1 MINQQST
8 KLSAPLPR
16 REGTGVGRD
25 SYIRRRAQLK
35 RDIGSGLLLFLGNEE
50 VGMNYADNTYRFRQD
65 STFLYFLGMDYAGL
79 AAVIDVDND
88 REIVFGNELTID
100 DIVWTGTQPSLRE
113 KCLPVG
119 ITDTRPMKEL
129 KSYLDLARQKG
140 QPIHFLPPYR
150 GDHRVWLW
158 ELLGVEPAAQATL
171 ASVQFIKAIVKQR
184 NYKDEEEIRL
194 IEESVDLSTEMHL
207 AAYRTVRP
215 GIHESQ
221 VAAAVEEVACR
232 HGNAL
237 AFPTIATVQGQVLHN
252 HGFIHDLK
260 EGDIFLLDA
269 GAETRT
275 HYAGDLSSSMPVGER
290 FTDRQAEIYTIH
302 LRSFYAAVD
311 KLQLGTP
318 FREAHIAAATE
329 IVRGMKDLGLMKGD
343 PAEAAELG
351 AYALFFPCGLGH
363 MVGLDVHNMENLGE
377 QYVGY
382 AEGQQ
387 KSSQFGFKS
396 LRLARPLEPGFV
408 FTVEPGIY
416 FIPELMDKWEAEKQF
431 TDFICY
437 DKLRPWRDFTGLRN
451 ELNYVMTAEGARLLG
466 TIKKPMSIEEV
477 YAAKESC
484 ASIQNN

>member
-1 MINQQST
+1 MANIKKET
-8 KLSAPLPR
+8 
-16 REGTGVGRD
+16 
-25 SYIRRRAQLK
+25 YIRRRAQLK
-35 RDIGSGLLLFLGNEE
+35 RDMQSGLLLFLGNDE

-65 STFLYFLGMDYAGL
+65 STMLYFFGLDYAGL
-79 AAVIDVDND
+79 AAVIDVDED

-100 DIVWTGTQPSLRE
+100 DIVWTGTQPSLRD
-113 KCLPVG
+113 KCEPVG
-119 ITDTRPMKEL
+119 ISDVLPMNEL
-129 KSYLDLARQKG
+129 KSYIDKAHAKG
-140 QPIHFLPPYR
+140 QLVHFLPPYR

-158 ELLGVEPAAQATL
+158 ELLGIEPAAQSDL
-171 ASVQFIKAIVKQR
+171 ASVPFIKAIVKQR

-215 GIHESQ
+215 GIHESE

-252 HGFIHDLK
+252 HCFIHDLK
-260 EGDIFLLDA
+260 DGDIFLLDA
-269 GAETRT
+269 GAETKT

-290 FTDRQAEIYTIH
+290 FTERQAEVYNIH

-311 KLQLGTP
+311 KLQLGVP

-329 IVRGMKDLGLMKGD
+329 IARGMKELGLMKGD
-343 PAEAAELG
+343 PAEAAECG

-382 AEGQQ
+382 ADGQV
-387 KSSQFGFKS
+387 KSKQFGFKS
-396 LRLARPLEPGFV
+396 LRLARPLEKGFV

-416 FIPELMDKWEAEKQF
+416 FIPELMDKWQAEHQF
-431 TDFICY
+431 EDFICY
-437 DKLRPWRDFTGLRN
+437 DKLAPWRDFTGLRN
-451 ELNYVMTAEGARLLG
+451 ELNYVMTDTGARLLG
-466 TIKKPMSIEEV
+466 TIKKPMTIEEV
-477 YAAKESC
+477 YAAKERPTPSF
-484 ASIQNN
+484 

>member
-1 MINQQST
+1 MNKIHNTMQISKDTYVQ
-8 KLSAPLPR
+8 
-16 REGTGVGRD
+16 
-25 SYIRRRAQLK
+25 RRARLK
-35 RDIGSGLLLFLGNEE
+35 KDVGSGLLLFLGNAE
-50 VGMNYADNTYRFRQD
+50 VGMNYADNTYKFRQD
-65 STFLYFLGMDYAGL
+65 STFLYFFGMDDPDL
-79 AAVIDVDND
+79 ATVIDIDED
-88 REIVFGNELTID
+88 RVIVFGNELTID
-100 DIVWTGTQPSLRE
+100 DIVWTGTMPTLQERATAF
-113 KCLPVG
+113 G
-119 ITDTRPMKEL
+119 ISDTRPMSEL
-129 KSYLDLARQKG
+129 KAYIDKVRKKG
-140 QPIHFLPPYR
+140 QPVHFLPPYR

-158 ELLGVEPAAQATL
+158 ELLGVEPAAQPSG
-171 ASVQFIKAIVKQR
+171 ASVAFIKAIVAQR
-184 NYKDEEEIRL
+184 NHKDLEEIRL

-215 GIHESQ
+215 GVHESE

-252 HGFIHDLK
+252 HGFIHECR

-269 GAETRT
+269 GAETKS
-275 HYAGDLSSSMPVGER
+275 HYAGDLSSSMPVGAR
-290 FTDRQAEIYTIH
+290 FTERQKAIYEIH
-302 LRSFYAAVD
+302 LKSFYAAVD
-311 KLQLGTP
+311 TLAVGVP
-318 FREAHIAAATE
+318 FREAHIAAATKICE
-329 IVRGMKDLGLMKGD
+329 GMQSLGLMKGD
-343 PAEAAELG
+343 PAEAARIG

-382 AEGQQ
+382 LDGEE
-387 KSSQFGFKS
+387 KSKQFGFKS

-451 ELNYVMTAEGARLLG
+451 ELNYAVLPDGTVKQLG
-466 TIKKPMSIEEV
+466 TIKKPMTIEEV
-477 YAAKESC
+477 YAAK
-484 ASIQNN
+484 A

>member
-1 MINQQST
+1 MANIKKET
-8 KLSAPLPR
+8 
-16 REGTGVGRD
+16 
-25 SYIRRRAQLK
+25 YIRRRAQLK
-35 RDIGSGLLLFLGNEE
+35 RDMQSGLLLFLGNDE

-65 STFLYFLGMDYAGL
+65 STMLYFFGLDYAGL
-79 AAVIDVDND
+79 AAVIDVDED

-100 DIVWTGTQPSLRE
+100 DIVWTGTQPSLSD
-113 KCLPVG
+113 KCEPVG
-119 ITDTRPMKEL
+119 ISDVLPMNEL
-129 KSYLDLARQKG
+129 KSYIDKAHAKG
-140 QPIHFLPPYR
+140 QLVHFLPPYR

-158 ELLGVEPAAQATL
+158 ELLGIEPAAQSDL
-171 ASVQFIKAIVKQR
+171 ASVPFIKAIVKQR

-215 GIHESQ
+215 GIHESE

-269 GAETRT
+269 GAETKT

-290 FTDRQAEIYTIH
+290 FTERQAEVYNIH

-311 KLQLGTP
+311 KLQLGVP

-329 IVRGMKDLGLMKGD
+329 IARGMKELGLMKGD
-343 PAEAAELG
+343 PAEAAECG

-382 AEGQQ
+382 ADGQV
-387 KSSQFGFKS
+387 KSKQFGFKS
-396 LRLARPLEPGFV
+396 LRLARPLEKGFV

-416 FIPELMDKWEAEKQF
+416 FIPELMDKWQAEHQF
-431 TDFICY
+431 EDFICY
-437 DKLRPWRDFTGLRN
+437 DKLAPWRDFTGLRN
-451 ELNYVMTAEGARLLG
+451 ELNYVMTDTGARLLG
-466 TIKKPMSIEEV
+466 TIKKPMTIEEV
-477 YAAKESC
+477 YAAKEKPTPSF
-484 ASIQNN
+484 

>member
-1 MINQQST
+1 MKISKET
-8 KLSAPLPR
+8 
-16 REGTGVGRD
+16 
-25 SYIRRRAQLK
+25 YIRRRAKLK
-35 RDIGSGLLLFLGNEE
+35 RDLGSGLLLFLGNDE

-65 STFLYFLGMDYAGL
+65 STFLYFFGLDYAGL

-88 REIVFGNELTID
+88 AEIVFGNELTID
-100 DIVWTGTQPSLRE
+100 DIVWTGTQPTLKE
-113 KCLPVG
+113 KAETVG
-119 ITDTRPMKEL
+119 ISRTLPMGEL
-129 KSYLDLARQKG
+129 KNCIDKARAKG

-158 ELLGVEPAAQATL
+158 ELLGVEPKAQTAQA
-171 ASVQFIKAIVKQR
+171 SVPLIKAIVSQR
-184 NYKDEEEIRL
+184 NYKDDEEIRL

-269 GAETRT
+269 GAETKS

-290 FTDRQAEIYTIH
+290 FTARQEAVYEIH
-302 LRSFYAAVD
+302 LASFRAAVD
-311 KLQLGTP
+311 KLQLGVP
-318 FREAHIAAATE
+318 FRDAHIAAATKIAE
-329 IVRGMKDLGLMKGD
+329 GMKQLGLMKGD
-343 PAEAAELG
+343 PAEAAETG

-382 AEGQQ
+382 AEGQV
-387 KSSQFGFKS
+387 KSKQFGFKS
-396 LRLARPLEPGFV
+396 LRLARPLEKGFV

-416 FIPELMDKWEAEKQF
+416 FIPELMDKWRAEHQF
-431 TDFICY
+431 EDFICY
-437 DKLRPWRDFTGLRN
+437 DRLEAWRDFTGLRN
-451 ELNYVMTAEGARLLG
+451 ELNYVMTDRSARLLG
-466 TIKKPMSIEEV
+466 TIKKPMTLKEV
-477 YAAKESC
+477 YEAKNC
-484 ASIQNN
+484 L

>member
-1 MINQQST
+1 MS
-8 KLSAPLPR
+8 
-16 REGTGVGRD
+16 
-25 SYIRRRAQLK
+25 
-35 RDIGSGLLLFLGNEE
+35 
-50 VGMNYADNTYRFRQD
+50 
-65 STFLYFLGMDYAGL
+65 
-79 AAVIDVDND
+79 
-88 REIVFGNELTID
+88 
-100 DIVWTGTQPSLRE
+100 
-113 KCLPVG
+113 
-119 ITDTRPMKEL
+119 EL
-129 KSYLDLARQKG
+129 KNYINKVRAKG
-140 QPIHFLPPYR
+140 QAVHFLPPYR

-158 ELLGVEPAAQATL
+158 ELLGVEPAAQAEK
-171 ASVQFIKAIVKQR
+171 ASVPFIKAIVKQR
-184 NYKDEEEIRL
+184 NYKDDEEIRL

-215 GIHESQ
+215 GIHESE

-269 GAETRT
+269 GAETKT

-290 FTDRQAEIYTIH
+290 FTDRQAEVYNIH
-302 LRSFYAAVD
+302 LRSFWAAVD

-329 IVRGMKDLGLMKGD
+329 IARGMKELGLMKGD
-343 PAEAAELG
+343 PAEAAEIG

-382 AEGQQ
+382 AEGEQ
-387 KSSQFGFKS
+387 KSKQFGFKS
-396 LRLARPLEPGFV
+396 LRLARPLEKGFV

-416 FIPELMDKWEAEKQF
+416 FIPELMDKWEAEGQF
-431 TDFICY
+431 RDFICY
-437 DKLRPWRDFTGLRN
+437 DKLGPWRDFTGLRN
-451 ELNYVMTAEGARLLG
+451 ELNYVMTDQGARLLG
-466 TIKKPMSIEEV
+466 TVKKPMTIEEV
-477 YAAKESC
+477 YAAKS
-484 ASIQNN
+484 STL

>member
-1 MINQQST
+1 MKIKKET
-8 KLSAPLPR
+8 
-16 REGTGVGRD
+16 
-25 SYIRRRAQLK
+25 YIRRRETLK
-35 RDIGSGLLLFLGNEE
+35 KDMQSGLLLFLGNDE

-65 STFLYFLGMDYAGL
+65 STFLYFFGLDYAGL
-79 AAVIDVDND
+79 AAVIDVDAD

-100 DIVWTGTQPSLRE
+100 DIVWTGTQPSLRD
-113 KCLPVG
+113 KCQPAG
-119 ITDTRPMKEL
+119 ISETRPLKEL
-129 KSYLDLARQKG
+129 KEYVDQARRKG

-158 ELLGVEPAAQATL
+158 ELLGVEPAAQTEM
-171 ASVQFIKAIVKQR
+171 ASVPFIKAIVKQR

-252 HGFIHDLK
+252 HGFIHDLH

-269 GAETRT
+269 GAETHS

-290 FTDRQAEIYTIH
+290 FTDRQAEVYNIH
-302 LRSFYAAVD
+302 LRSFWAAVD
-311 KLQLGTP
+311 KLQLGVP

-329 IVRGMKDLGLMKGD
+329 IARGMKELGLMKGD
-343 PAEAAELG
+343 PAEAAEAG

-382 AEGQQ
+382 ADGQV
-387 KSSQFGFKS
+387 KSKQFGFKS
-396 LRLARPLEPGFV
+396 LRLARPLEVGFV

-416 FIPELMDKWEAEKQF
+416 FIPELMDKWQAEHQF
-431 TDFICY
+431 EDFICY
-437 DKLRPWRDFTGLRN
+437 DKLGPWRNFTGLRN
-451 ELNYVMTAEGARLLG
+451 ELNYVMTPTGARLLG
-466 TIKKPMSIEEV
+466 NIKKPMTIEEV
-477 YAAKESC
+477 YAAKERPTPSP
-484 ASIQNN
+484 SL

>member
-1 MINQQST
+1 MHIKT
-8 KLSAPLPR
+8 
-16 REGTGVGRD
+16 E
-25 SYIRRRAQLK
+25 SYVRRRK
-35 RDIGSGLLLFLGNEE
+35 RLQADMGSGLLLLLGNAE

-65 STFLYFLGMDYAGL
+65 STFLYFIGMDSPDL
-79 AAVIDVDND
+79 AAIIDVDED
-88 REIVFGNELTID
+88 RVVVFGNELTID
-100 DIVWTGTQPSLRE
+100 DIVWTGTMPTLHERAAAF
-113 KCLPVG
+113 G
-119 ITDTRPMKEL
+119 ITDTRPMSAL
-129 KSYLDLARQKG
+129 KAYIDQAQAKH

-158 ELLGVEPAAQATL
+158 ELLGIEPSAQPSR
-171 ASVQFIKAIVKQR
+171 ASVPFIKAIVAQR
-184 NYKDEEEIRL
+184 NHKDIEEIGL
-194 IEESVDLSTEMHL
+194 IEQSVDLSTEMHL

-252 HGFIHDLK
+252 HGFIHELR

-269 GAETRT
+269 GAETKS

-290 FTDRQAEIYTIH
+290 FTDRQKVIYEIH
-302 LRSFYAAVD
+302 LASFYAAVD
-311 KLQLGTP
+311 TLAVGVP
-318 FREAHIAAATE
+318 FRDAHMAAATKICE
-329 IVRGMKDLGLMKGD
+329 GMKDIGLMKGD
-343 PAEAAELG
+343 PAEAARIG

-382 AEGQQ
+382 LDGQQ
-387 KSSQFGFKS
+387 KSTQFGFKS

-416 FIPELMDKWEAEKQF
+416 FIPELMDKWQAEHQF

-437 DKLRPWRDFTGLRN
+437 DKLQPWRNFTGLRN
-451 ELNYVMTAEGARLLG
+451 ELNYAVMPDGQVKLLG
-466 TIKKPMSIEEV
+466 NIKKPMTIEEV
-477 YAAKESC
+477 YQAKE
-484 ASIQNN
+484 